1 MYLKLYRHTKKI
13 LMIKINVF
21 VIEKKWSKYILSS
34 KDFFYKKTELLD
46 NYISYLRKKN
56 FSFSLRLAG
65 NYEIKNLNRKFR
77 KKNKTTDVLSFP
89 FYRDKELKKKIK
101 TEKNIYLGDVIIN
114 FYKVNKKNNEKDFKK
129 EFNKLWIHGFLH
141 LLGHK
146 HYTNKDFNKMSKVE
160 KKIFNKIHKNNV
172 KIF

>member
-77 KKNKTTDVLSFP
+77 KKNK
-89 FYRDKELKKKIK
+89 
-101 TEKNIYLGDVIIN
+101 
-114 FYKVNKKNNEKDFKK
+114 
-129 EFNKLWIHGFLH
+129 
-141 LLGHK
+141 
-146 HYTNKDFNKMSKVE
+146 
-160 KKIFNKIHKNNV
+160 
-172 KIF
+172 

>member
-77 KKNKTTDVLSFP
+77 KKKQNNRCLIFSF
-89 FYRDKELKKKIK
+89 L
-101 TEKNIYLGDVIIN
+101 
-114 FYKVNKKNNEKDFKK
+114 
-129 EFNKLWIHGFLH
+129 
-141 LLGHK
+141 
-146 HYTNKDFNKMSKVE
+146 
-160 KKIFNKIHKNNV
+160 
-172 KIF
+172 